1 MKNFI
6 LAALS
11 FIITGVCVALLA
23 ANRNKNSYLQEG
35 MLIGTSLGICFC
47 TIFDGNL
54 ALGFSLGMFIGETIG
69 SF

>member
-1 MKNFI
+1 MKDFI

-11 FIITGVCVALLA
+11 FIITGVCVVLLA

-35 MLIGTSLGICFC
+35 M
-47 TIFDGNL
+47 
-54 ALGFSLGMFIGETIG
+54 FIGETIG

>member
-1 MKNFI
+1 MKDFI

-11 FIITGVCVALLA
+11 FIIGGSLVLLA

-35 MLIGTSLGICFC
+35 M
-47 TIFDGNL
+47 
-54 ALGFSLGMFIGETIG
+54 FIGETIG